1 MGRSVVGTNTIGTTT
16 TGLTTTARAV
26 PGTGTLR
33 SVILGAVAL
42 LAVFALPADAQELAD
57 YDYDQLS
64 FRGIGLYAGGILPT
78 RVESTASVGLR
89 ADFGYAGPGLRVA
102 PHVGY
107 WSSQMKASEVR
118 RLSDRVEELVLE
130 QDPAAGPVNVDLGTI
145 DWSDLVV
152 GLDAHFVWAV
162 PYDVL
167 TYAGAGF
174 SAHLTNG
181 SGPGIDDTFV
191 EDLIDSFA
199 AGVNVHGGV
208 EYLATDR
215 LRVFA
220 EARYEIQA
228 DLRYAEFRGGFSIYL
243 SGPAEGEERGR

>member
-1 MGRSVVGTNTIGTTT
+1 MTRREATLS
-16 TGLTTTARAV
+16 TGLRWFAGVTAAI
-26 PGTGTLR
+26 GLTAG
-33 SVILGAVAL
+33 
-42 LAVFALPADAQELAD
+42 FAAPATAQGLAD

-64 FRGIGLYAGGILPT
+64 FRGLGVWVGGAWPT
-78 RVESTASVGLR
+78 RVESTTTFGMR
-89 ADFGYAGPGLRVA
+89 ADLGYAGPGLRIM

-107 WSSQMKASEVR
+107 WSSTMNRSEVAD
-118 RLSDRVEELVLE
+118 LETRVEELLQQQE
-130 QDPAAGPVNVDLGTI
+130 PPVVADVDLGAI

-174 SAHLTNG
+174 SAHVTNG
-181 SGPGIDDTFV
+181 SGPGIDGTFV
-191 EDLIDSFA
+191 EDLIDSFS
-199 AGVNVHGGV
+199 AGINVHGGM

-220 EARYEIQA
+220 EARYELQA
-228 DLRYAEFRGGFSIYL
+228 DLRYPEIRAGMTFYL
-243 SGPAEGEERGR
+243 SEPATGEERGR